1 MVLASYSEL
10 KSHIEHTIYSGL
22 TQKYR
27 FVLYCSIMTTFT
39 LSDKKQNLYS
49 DYCQF
54 LLASFTNF
62 TQTYFADHTYKW
74 NHDQLNRFLRNENI
88 PSSELW
94 KSVEPDIE
102 FDKDG
107 YLIFDDVVLS
117 KIYSKVIEACCPEN
131 HSNDLPNK
139 TKFIG

>member
-1 MVLASYSEL
+1 
-10 KSHIEHTIYSGL
+10 
-22 TQKYR
+22 
-27 FVLYCSIMTTFT
+27 MTTFT
-39 LSDKKQNLYS
+39 LSEKKQNLYS

-62 TQTYFADHTYKW
+62 TQTYFADQTHKW
-74 NHDQLNRFLRNENI
+74 NHDQLNRFLRNESI

-107 YLIFDDVVLS
+107 YLLFDDVVLS
-117 KIYSKVIEACCPEN
+117 KIDI
-131 HSNDLPNK
+131 
-139 TKFIG
+139 IMI

>member
-1 MVLASYSEL
+1 
-10 KSHIEHTIYSGL
+10 
-22 TQKYR
+22 
-27 FVLYCSIMTTFT
+27 MTTFT
-39 LSDKKQNLYS
+39 LSEKKQNLYS

-62 TQTYFADHTYKW
+62 TQTYFADRTHKW

-102 FDKDG
+102 FDKQ
-107 YLIFDDVVLS
+107 LS
-117 KIYSKVIEACCPEN
+117 NTIITQEYNNLKKNTME
-131 HSNDLPNK
+131 K
-139 TKFIG
+139 